1 MADLKI
7 LIVDDSAAARSFIVS
22 RLASRKSQIR
32 EAADGEEALALIR
45 QDQAFDLI
53 LTDIDMP
60 RLDGIQLCKKLKTDP
75 LTQSIP
81 VIMISNFDSDEDV
94 EKGFRAGASAY
105 ISKAEVKERL
115 VQTIDDTLSQTDFR
129 GGRQILVVEDSEAIR
144 RLVSGYLAQ
153 SGFEVLV
160 AADGEE
166 ALEKLKE
173 NKPDLVLSDITMPGM
188 DGLQLLKT
196 IKSDPQKADIPFV
209 VMSVHKER
217 RYMHYMIEHGAAS
230 YLVKPFKLDELIILI
245 DRLLSDQ
252 FRLILKEK
260 ERVTLERDMLLASI
274 ASLIN
279 ALEARD
285 SCTKGHS
292 MTVSQ
297 IVTGMAT
304 FTEASEEE
312 IERLTI
318 GAKLHDVGKIGIRD
332 EILFKKGRLT
342 QEEYAII
349 KTHPEVGASILGSI
363 PGLASILPMVLHHHE
378 RYDGRGYPAGLKG
391 NDIPFWARMIAV
403 ADTYDAMI
411 SNRPYRKG
419 KSFNE
424 VLDTI
429 REVNGTQL
437 CPECVEIF
445 FDWISKNEPK
455 VLSCK
460 FDE

>member
-7 LIVDDSAAARSFIVS
+7 LIVDDSSAARRFIAS
-22 RLASRKSQIR
+22 RLASRGSYIR
-32 EAADGEEALALIR
+32 EAADGEEALTLIEK
-45 QDQAFDLI
+45 DQSFDLI

-60 RLDGIQLCKKLKTDP
+60 RIDGIQLCKKLKADP
-75 LTQSIP
+75 ATQSIP

-115 VQTIDDTLSQTDFR
+115 LRTIDDTLSQSDFR
-129 GGRQILVVEDSEAIR
+129 NGKQILVVEDSEAIR
-144 RLVSGYLAQ
+144 RLVCGHLAR
-153 SGFEVLV
+153 SGFEVLD

-166 ALEKLKE
+166 AVEKLKASR
-173 NKPDLVLSDITMPGM
+173 PDLILSDITMPVM
-188 DGLQLLKT
+188 DGLQLLKA
-196 IKSDPQKADIPFV
+196 IKRDPRTAGIPFV

-217 RYMHYMIEHGAAS
+217 RYMHHMVEHGAAS

-245 DRLLSDQ
+245 DRILSDQ
-252 FRLILKEK
+252 FQLILKEK
-260 ERVTLERDMLLASI
+260 ERVTQERDMLLASI
-274 ASLIN
+274 TSLIN

-285 SCTKGHS
+285 TCTKGHS
-292 MTVSQ
+292 LTVAQ

-342 QEEYAII
+342 EKEYEII
-349 KTHPEVGASILGSI
+349 KTHPVVGAAILESI
-363 PGLASILPMVLHHHE
+363 PGLAAMLPMVLHHHE
-378 RYDGRGYPAGLKG
+378 RYDGTGYPAGLKG

-403 ADTYDAMI
+403 ADTFDAMI
-411 SNRPYRKG
+411 GNRPYRKG
-419 KSFNE
+419 RSFNE